1 MMVHSIPCWRCGL
14 LAACYSNFVL
24 LRVDL
29 SPGGLPAGLFF
40 TCCGAALLSMLSIWP
55 SLPYTELT
63 PRLITG
69 LLRIQQL
76 FYVGSS
82 PHLPAL
88 LSSTVQALSFEPF
101 LLYFSFSR
109 KTICDSDSDSGEVEF
124 YSSPNWQHLMNK
136 APAQLFVSFNTL
148 QTVQEVTTFK
158 MHKL

>member
-63 PRLITG
+63 PQLTTG

-82 PHLPAL
+82 PLLPAL

-148 QTVQEVTTFK
+148 QTIQ
-158 MHKL
+158 